1 KKKMPFYIYVTP
13 RENNK
18 ESRYIGTFPDECTV
32 NHWYNSVLRLKRNNP
47 SEGKFS
53 IEKVSPE
60 WYTLQTSDD
69 VQSFIK
75 SVHDNELKEY
85 RSRSFWLLL
94 DDVGGRNM
102 PIIPRQTFLPF

>member
-1 KKKMPFYIYVTP
+1 MPFYIYVIP
-13 RENNK
+13 RDNNH
-18 ESRYIGTFPDECTV
+18 ESRYIADECTV
-32 NHWYNSVLRLKRNNP
+32 NHWYNSVLKLKRDNP
-47 SEGKFS
+47 GEGKFS

-60 WYTLQTSDD
+60 WYTLQTSGD

-94 DDVGGRNM
+94 DDSDGRNM
-102 PIIPRQTFLPF
+102 PIIPRQTFLP